1 MLKTLELKKA
11 LSYGRDVRRFILL
24 IESKESQHLCLKTL
38 RRQSID
44 NEIVVPHNFADG
56 LDYMRGLGRWTGRN
70 GNVLPSF
77 ILVDSTYEPEAAK
90 EFVAEVRKDAHT
102 KHMPIVLLSSA
113 KEDELHALYE
123 AGVTSVVEKPSDAT
137 EFEDML
143 LTLTLYWLLLHS
155 SPFIL

>member
-56 LDYMRGLGRWTGRN
+56 LDYLRGLGRWTGRN
-70 GNVLPSF
+70 GNVLPSL
-77 ILVDSTYEPEAAK
+77 ILVDATFEPEAAK
-90 EFVAEVRKDAHT
+90 DFVAEVRKDAHT
-102 KHMPIVLLSSA
+102 KYMPLVLLGTA
-113 KEDELHALYE
+113 KDSELHALYE
-123 AGVTSVVEKPSDAT
+123 AGATSVVEKPTDPT

-155 SPFIL
+155 SPYVL